1 MGQPSPIHPL
11 LWARR
16 IPHLISLRACCW
28 LPTSLSHL
36 QSWGGTWQPLAA
48 AAPQGHQMPLNSGG
62 DSHLVLLVGPR
73 SEGRTPLCPLLWLQ
87 CGDRIR
93 PADSLCLLG
102 QCWRNQTWPVCCPGT
117 ALPVPGPVPVPIPS
131 HLLPHRHSI
140 LIPIFLSS
148 PLPPSFPS
156 LSLSHTTSIPSPTPS
171 PCPCFSPSPSD
182 PIPSISH
189 PLLLLHSHPHRHP
202 HPISFPISISSHPI
216 FIPSPNP
223 SPCLTP
229 SHPTPSHHINIP
241 SPSPSPFPS
250 PSPSP
255 SPSLSLSHPHLHLIP
270 PLSPTPPLP
279 TPLHSHI
286 LLLTLPPACR
296 AGCSQGVF

>member
-1 MGQPSPIHPL
+1 VGQPSPIHPL

-16 IPHLISLRACCW
+16 IPRLISLRACCW

-131 HLLPHRHSI
+131 HLLPHLHSI

-171 PCPCFSPSPSD
+171 PCP
-182 PIPSISH
+182 
-189 PLLLLHSHPHRHP
+189 PHEA
-202 HPISFPISISSHPI
+202 
-216 FIPSPNP
+216 
-223 SPCLTP
+223 TA
-229 SHPTPSHHINIP
+229 
-241 SPSPSPFPS
+241 
-250 PSPSP
+250 
-255 SPSLSLSHPHLHLIP
+255 LSLPWGWGYFWP
-270 PLSPTPPLP
+270 P
-279 TPLHSHI
+279 
-286 LLLTLPPACR
+286 
-296 AGCSQGVF
+296 